1 MQYTHTPHS
10 RLHRKVSAKLLELV
24 SLLRGED
31 SLNAWGWGMDDVLL
45 LPWLRRLTM
54 IKGIEYP
61 AKVAAYM
68 AATTDELCDYTLH
81 AV

>member
-1 MQYTHTPHS
+1 MHLILSKFGIGYQ
-10 RLHRKVSAKLLELV
+10 KVV
-24 SLLRGED
+24 Y
-31 SLNAWGWGMDDVLL
+31 NAWGWGMDDVLL

>member
-1 MQYTHTPHS
+1 
-10 RLHRKVSAKLLELV
+10 
-24 SLLRGED
+24 
-31 SLNAWGWGMDDVLL
+31 MDDVLL

-68 AATTDELCDYTLH
+68 AATTDELCDYSLH